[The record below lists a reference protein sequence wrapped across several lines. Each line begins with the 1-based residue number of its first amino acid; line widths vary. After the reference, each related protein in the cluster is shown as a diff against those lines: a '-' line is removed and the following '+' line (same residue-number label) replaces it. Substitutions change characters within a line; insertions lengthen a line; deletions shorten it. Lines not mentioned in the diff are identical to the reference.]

1 MADTSPRSAAQG
13 SMLFNDYWDAVKKE
27 IEQELL
33 ALVNHLTGLIIAKAT
48 ENQNTGALAGSFES
62 ISDFQPTGAFIGVGS
77 PLWFGQG
84 GYGAYVETG
93 TKPHWAPIAPI
104 ARWVEQKIQ
113 PHVLAVGV
121 EFSGGRALPARAGTK
136 KLKGDARQRA
146 IQAVARAIQVK
157 IAKKGTEGKFF
168 VKRSLDELGLQS
180 TLVLAGEPYYEIDIG
195 AWLEARLPA
204 ILDRVNA

>member
-1 MADTSPRSAAQG
+1 METSPPRSTAQG
-13 SMLFNDYWDAVKKE
+13 SMLFNDYWSNVKKE

-33 ALVNHLTGLIIAKAT
+33 ALVNHLTGLIQKNAPVAT
-48 ENQNTGALAGSFES
+48 DALAPSFEP
-62 ISDFQPTGAFIGVGS
+62 ISEFRPARAFIGVGS

-84 GYGAYVETG
+84 GYGAYMELG

-121 EFSGGRALPARAGTK
+121 EFSTGKALPARAGTK
-136 KLKGDARQRA
+136 KLRGDARQRA

-157 IAKKGTEGKFF
+157 IAQKGTEAKLF

-180 TLVLAGEPYYEIDIG
+180 TLVLATDEEPYYEIDIA

>member
-1 MADTSPRSAAQG
+1 
-13 SMLFNDYWDAVKKE
+13 MLFDDYWNKFKKE

-33 ALVNHLTGLIIAKAT
+33 ALVSHLAGLIQKNAPVAT
-48 ENQNTGALAGSFES
+48 DALAPSFEP
-62 ISDFQPTGAFIGVGS
+62 ISEFRPTKAFIGVGS
-77 PLWFGQG
+77 PLWFGPG
-84 GYGAYVETG
+84 GYGAYMELG

-104 ARWVEQKIQ
+104 TRWVEQKIQ

-121 EFSGGRALPARAGTK
+121 EFSSGRALPARAGTK
-136 KLKGDARQRA
+136 KLRGEARQRA

-157 IAKKGTEGKFF
+157 IAQKGTEAKLY

-180 TLVLAGEPYYEIDIG
+180 TLVLATDEEPYYEIDIG
-195 AWLEARLPA
+195 AWLEGRLPA